1 MNIRKSYVVD
11 EKGIVAFL
19 KGESSA
25 SYLISLFKEAES
37 GKVTIYIPISSYGY
51 IYSWAQKEGYR
62 LVKIHNILSSLP
74 LIIYNFGP
82 DFIDRTVNF
91 NELHLEY
98 SMGQAILLTLAKEK
112 SATIVTADKSLKT
125 DDPTISINW
134 V

>member
-37 GKVTIYIPISSYGY
+37 GKVAIFIPISAYGY

-62 LVKIHNILSSLP
+62 LIKIHDILSSLP
-74 LIIYNFGP
+74 LIIYNFDR
-82 DFIDRTVNF
+82 DFIDKTVNF